1 MGAKVTPTNRLRCQ
15 LKGRYY
21 WPTKQLNKSQNY
33 HVIRLHVIQ
42 KLSGY
47 VAGSKYMS
55 TRDVYKEGFMIVR
68 DSSEPIETDNL
79 HGTHFNH
86 QYFQQT

>member
-15 LKGRYY
+15 LKGPHY

-33 HVIRLHVIQ
+33 HAIRSHGIQ

-47 VAGSKYMS
+47 VAGSKYMP
-55 TRDVYKEGFMIVR
+55 TRDGYKEGFDCQR
-68 DSSEPIETDNL
+68 QFR
-79 HGTHFNH
+79 THRN
-86 QYFQQT
+86 